1 MRSPDINF
9 HALLGVKMLGD
20 IPFLMV
26 AEEAEPCCN
35 IGTSTVYEVKKIDWI
50 PIVKK

>member
-1 MRSPDINF
+1 MRAPDINF
-9 HALLGVKMLGD
+9 VALLGVKLLED

-35 IGTSTVYEVKKIDWI
+35 IGAATIYEIKKIDWI